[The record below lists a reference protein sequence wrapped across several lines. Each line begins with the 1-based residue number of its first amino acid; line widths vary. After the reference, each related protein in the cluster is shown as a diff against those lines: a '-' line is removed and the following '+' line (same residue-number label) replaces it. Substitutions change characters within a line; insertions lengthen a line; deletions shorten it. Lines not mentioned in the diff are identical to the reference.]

1 MIKFLITIA
10 ITIITFRLIKKYLG
24 VTVERVVW
32 YLLCTGCL
40 IACLINGAWILAGVM
55 LISLLLAKKMHT
67 DQDNILIS
75 KYKAVIADLHI
86 LIDSG
91 WGQVYKANVL
101 RTMAYNV
108 WLQLPKSKQKAIH
121 EWELSL
127 EENRP

>member
-1 MIKFLITIA
+1 MIRFLLAVA
-10 ITIITFRLIKKYLG
+10 ITIITFRLIKRYLG

-32 YLLCTGCL
+32 YLLCIGCL
-40 IACLINGAWILAGVM
+40 IGCLIKGSWLLAGVM

-67 DQDNILIS
+67 DQDNILIT
-75 KYKAVIADLHI
+75 KYKAVILELHK

-91 WGQVYKANVL
+91 WGQVYKANEL

-108 WLQLPKSKQKAIH
+108 WLQLPKNKQKAIH

-127 EENRP
+127 ENKS